1 MNITE
6 ISLHE
11 IAENVN
17 SLGLEQDMLTFEAR
31 LAHGMPASL
40 PIRFNAL
47 IIIIGVAGHCDVDI
61 NMRQYSIER
70 DSFVILQPQN
80 YVSNPVPSED
90 FRAKVM
96 ACSPQMTN
104 DFIPKLSDLLPLLM
118 QLSAE
123 PIVNLLPEQSVNIN
137 IYYDFIT
144 EQLRNPRSK
153 YTRKKIRCLLQAA
166 FYEVLDSLESTRLMK
181 PRTRQEEIM
190 AEFLQLLLANFKT
203 AREVSLY
210 ANQMNITPKH
220 LSSVVKS
227 LSGRTAGEWIDAY
240 VIMEA
245 KILLTTTD
253 MTVQQIAY
261 ALNFSSQAFF
271 GKYFRN
277 LTSFTPTAY
286 RAQNR

>member
-1 MNITE
+1 
-6 ISLHE
+6 
-11 IAENVN
+11 
-17 SLGLEQDMLTFEAR
+17 
-31 LAHGMPASL
+31 
-40 PIRFNAL
+40 
-47 IIIIGVAGHCDVDI
+47 
-61 NMRQYSIER
+61 
-70 DSFVILQPQN
+70 
-80 YVSNPVPSED
+80 
-90 FRAKVM
+90 
-96 ACSPQMTN
+96 
-104 DFIPKLSDLLPLLM
+104 M

-137 IYYDFIT
+137 IYYDFIN

-245 KILLTTTD
+245 KILLTSTD

-261 ALNFSSQAFF
+261 ELNFSSQAFF